1 MVYKELMFKNV
12 GHRAKCQQY
21 RGNHKHD
28 SNLDCAQIL
37 RTNKQ
42 VYRETLLILYS
53 RYTVDMLCW
62 ECEKK
67 RVIALRSKQLIE
79 HYPEYVKHI
88 AVAYTI
94 SNRVPL
100 IRIREFSTRWSASE
114 HQILARYKNTEHVS
128 VQVGIGLLFNT
139 IFDLVRRSYK
149 STIERAHNYK
159 DVLAE
164 HSAYILKNC
173 GTSTLATLE
182 KRCDALVLS
191 NARGPLKDNTF
202 AIHSIRWKPFGETKE
217 IVLYFGCDKYKTSDA
232 AIETILAKPDRED
245 IGAVEA

>member
-1 MVYKELMFKNV
+1 MVYKELMFKNA
-12 GHRAKCQQY
+12 GHRTKCQY
-21 RGNHKHD
+21 YLGNHKHY
-28 SNLDCAQIL
+28 SNLDCVQIL

-42 VYRETLLILYS
+42 VYHETLPILYS
-53 RYTVDMLCW
+53 RYTIGMECW
-62 ECEKK
+62 KCEKK
-67 RVIALRSKQLIE
+67 RVIALSSKQLIE
-79 HYPEYVKHI
+79 HYLEYVKHV
-88 AVAYTI
+88 AVVYTI
-94 SNRVPL
+94 NYRVEL
-100 IRIREFSTRWSASE
+100 IWIREFSTRWSASE
-114 HQILARYKNTEHVS
+114 LQILARYKNTEHSS
-128 VQVGIGLLFNT
+128 VQVRGRLFEA

-149 STIERAHNYK
+149 PTIERAHNYK

-182 KRCDALVLS
+182 KRCDALLLS
-191 NARGPLKDNTF
+191 DARGPLKDNTF
-202 AIHSIRWKPFGETKE
+202 AIHSIRWTLWGRTKE

>member
-1 MVYKELMFKNV
+1 MVYKELMFNNV
-12 GHRAKCQQY
+12 GHRIKCQHY
-21 RGNHKHD
+21 LGNHKHY

-42 VYRETLLILYS
+42 VYHETLPIFYS
-53 RYTVDMLCW
+53 RYTIDMECG

-79 HYPEYVKHI
+79 HYLEYVKHI
-88 AVAYTI
+88 VVAYTI
-94 SNRVPL
+94 NHPVPL
-100 IRIREFSTRWSASE
+100 IRIGEFSTRWSASE
-114 HQILARYKNTEHVS
+114 LQILARYKNTEHVS
-128 VQVGIGLLFNT
+128 VQVLGVLFNT

-149 STIERAHNYK
+149 PTIERAHNYK

-191 NARGPLKDNTF
+191 DARGPLKDNTF
-202 AIHSIRWKPFGETKE
+202 AVHSIRWKPFGEMEE

-245 IGAVEA
+245 IGAMEA